1 MIDLLWFFC
10 ALVAVTFLLNV
21 FSRVICLRRTSSWFA
36 PGPWL
41 PNRWREPLSDAE
53 FVEFAAS
60 DGTKL
65 RGSYLASTTWRRHG
79 VIVFC
84 HELNGDRWNAL
95 PYVEDLRRRGF
106 DVLTFDFRDQ
116 GSSSRTPGY
125 DPVPWVTT
133 FETADLSGAID
144 YLYSRGA
151 ADSSGVGVIGVS
163 RGAAVAIGA
172 AAQDPRIRAVVLDGA
187 CPTGRFRI
195 DQALCAAKAYIWL
208 PQRLWG
214 VLCQPLAILDLWVR
228 MVLGHWRKCRFVNVD
243 RSARRVSQPV
253 LIVHGENDQL
263 VPLAV
268 ARWLRRSIPGSAELW
283 TVPGAG
289 HAMGVDVVRDEY
301 QGRIADFFARHL
313 SGNMQTDGHAKAASG
328 MSRKLPPARP
338 TREQVAV
345 RSLAREL

>member
-10 ALVAVTFLLNV
+10 ALVVATLLLNV
-21 FSRVICLRRTSSWFA
+21 FARVVCVSQTSSWFG

-41 PNRWREPLSDAE
+41 PNRWREPLQDAE
-53 FVEFAAS
+53 FVEFPAS

-65 RGSYLASTTWRRHG
+65 RGSYLANTAWRRNG

-106 DVLTFDFRDQ
+106 DVLAFDFRNQ
-116 GSSSRTPGY
+116 GSSSRAPDY
-125 DPVPWVTT
+125 YPMPWVTT
-133 FETADLSGAID
+133 FETADLTGAID
-144 YLYSRGA
+144 YLNSRKD

-163 RGAAVAIGA
+163 RGAAAAIGV
-172 AAQDPRIRAVVLDGA
+172 AAQDPRIRALVLDSA
-187 CPTGRFRI
+187 CPTGRLRVHKALNATRRYMRPPPRLLG
-195 DQALCAAKAYIWL
+195 ALC
-208 PQRLWG
+208 R
-214 VLCQPLAILDLWVR
+214 PLAVFDSWVR

-243 RSARRVSQPV
+243 RSARRVRQPV

-268 ARWLRRSIPGSAELW
+268 ARWLGRSMLGGTKLW

-289 HAMGVDVVRDEY
+289 HGMAVDVARAEY
-301 QGRIADFFARHL
+301 QSRIGDFFVQHL
-313 SGNMQTDGHAKAASG
+313 SGNLRADGPVQALSTAPGKAPAPAKQ
-328 MSRKLPPARP
+328 SRG
-338 TREQVAV
+338 QVAV
-345 RSLAREL
+345 RSLAR